1 MGVIV
6 ILFITLA
13 NASSWKIK
21 TFLGLHAVLGHLY
34 GAEISAGKQITWF
47 FGAVPWV
54 EPLV

>member
-34 GAEISAGKQITWF
+34 GAEISAGKQITWL

>member
-34 GAEISAGKQITWF
+34 GAEISAGKKTYVALWCGA
-47 FGAVPWV
+47 FG
-54 EPLV
+54 